1 MCSGQET
8 VRDLLKLIF
17 VFLLS
22 DCCQQLCSK
31 KVKVC
36 LAMVASGILFPLLVW
51 GGHVLLPFDPPVVLS
66 TPLRVVY
73 TMRCSFFATIP
84 ILLGET

>member
-1 MCSGQET
+1 MSFMCH
-8 VRDLLKLIF
+8 LLELIF
-17 VFLLS
+17 VLLLS
-22 DCCQQLCSK
+22 DRCQQLCSK

-36 LAMVASGILFPLLVW
+36 LAVVASGILFPLLVW
-51 GGHVLLPFDPPVVLS
+51 GGHALLPFDAPVLLS

-73 TMRCSFFATIP
+73 TLRCSFFATIP